1 METAV
6 DNLVMLSGQNV
17 QSNAAAVHQMSMQ
30 CQRSRRTF
38 LRAN

>member
-17 QSNAAAVHQMSMQ
+17 KLNAAAVHQMSMQ
-30 CQRSRRTF
+30 DQCTRHTS
-38 LRAN
+38 LRPN